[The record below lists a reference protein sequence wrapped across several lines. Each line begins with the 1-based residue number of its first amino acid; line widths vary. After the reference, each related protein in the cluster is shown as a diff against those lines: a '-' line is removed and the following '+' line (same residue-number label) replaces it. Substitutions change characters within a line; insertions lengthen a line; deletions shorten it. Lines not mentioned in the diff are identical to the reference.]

1 MVKVVL
7 KKVRSQLQMLNQSI
21 VPYLVKRFLRFDKD
35 QPFIFLSA
43 LLAFLG
49 IAIGVMV
56 LVIAMSLMNGFDNE
70 FKKKLTVMNYPLTIY
85 PKFYGSVN
93 ETLLLELQD
102 KFPDV
107 AMSPYITSS
116 VIARSGGV
124 LEGGY
129 LFGVD
134 FKHEKEV
141 NSVLKEALGDQ
152 NISKFQVVIG
162 KSLQHEFD
170 LFMDDKLIYIFT
182 EMDPGGLSVTPKI
195 KRFKIKGVFDSGLSA
210 YDKAYAYTTM
220 ESMQRIMH
228 LPSNQY
234 DGIHIYTEHPQEL
247 IETIRKELPIGAS
260 IKGWWQDNMNF
271 FAALELEKR
280 SLFIVLMLIILIA
293 AINIISSLLMTV
305 MNRRSEIALLISLG
319 ASAQEIRKVFL
330 FLGIVIG
337 IGGILT
343 GALLGLSGLWI
354 LSTFDLITL
363 PADVYPTS
371 KLALELS
378 AVDFVSI
385 LGGAFVIVLLSSWYP
400 AKKASEVDVLT
411 VLRNE

>member
-1 MVKVVL
+1 MNKT
-7 KKVRSQLQMLNQSI
+7 SI
-21 VPYLVKRFLRFDKD
+21 VPYLVKRFLRFDKE

-43 LLAFLG
+43 LLAFTG

-56 LVIAMSLMNGFDNE
+56 LIIAMALMNGFDNE
-70 FKKKLTVMNYPLTIY
+70 FKKKLTVMNYPLTVY
-85 PKFYGSVN
+85 PRFYGAVDTN
-93 ETLLLELQD
+93 LLLELEQ
-102 KFPDV
+102 KFPDL
-107 AMSPYITSS
+107 AMSPYVTSS
-116 VIARSGGV
+116 VIARSGNV

-134 FKHEKEV
+134 FAHEVEV
-141 NSVLKEALGDQ
+141 NAVLKKAVGERD
-152 NISKFQVVIG
+152 ISKFQVVIG
-162 KSLQHEFD
+162 KSLKDEFD
-170 LFMDDKLIYIFT
+170 LYIDDKVTYIFT
-182 EMDPGGLSVTPKI
+182 EMDPGGLAVTPKL
-195 KRFKIKGVFDSGLSA
+195 KRFTVKGVFDSGLSA

-234 DGIHIYTEHPQEL
+234 DGIHIFSENPEEV
-247 IETIRKELPIGAS
+247 IEAIREVLPVGAT

-305 MNRRSEIALLISLG
+305 MNRRSEIALLLSLG
-319 ASAQEIRKVFL
+319 ASEHEIRMVFL
-330 FLGIVIG
+330 YLGIVIG
-337 IGGILT
+337 ISGIFV
-343 GALLGLSGLWI
+343 GSLLGLSGLWI
-354 LSTFDLITL
+354 LSTFDIVSL
-363 PADVYPTS
+363 PKDVYPTS
-371 KLALELS
+371 KLALDLS
-378 AVDFVSI
+378 LIDFFSI
-385 LGGAFVIVLLSSWYP
+385 LGGAFVIVLLSAWYP

>member
-1 MVKVVL
+1 MA
-7 KKVRSQLQMLNQSI
+7 KKSI
-21 VPYLVKRFLRFDKD
+21 IPYLVKRFLRFDKD

-43 LLAFLG
+43 LLAFTG

-56 LVIAMSLMNGFDNE
+56 LVVAMALMNGFDNE

-85 PKFYGSVN
+85 PRFYGSVN
-93 ETLLLELQD
+93 EALLMDLEQ
-102 KFPDV
+102 KFPDL
-107 AMSPYITSS
+107 AMSPYVTSS
-116 VIARSGGV
+116 VIARSGDA

-134 FKHEKEV
+134 FKYEKRV
-141 NSVLKEALGDQ
+141 NSVLKEALGKDEPK
-152 NISKFQVVIG
+152 KFEVVVG

-170 LFMDDKLIYIFT
+170 LYTGDKLIYIFT
-182 EMDPGGLSVTPKI
+182 EVDPTGLAVTPKL
-195 KRFKIKGVFDSGLSA
+195 KRFKISGIFDSGLSA

-220 ESMQRIMH
+220 ESLQRIMH

-234 DGIHIYTEHPQEL
+234 DGIHVYSKDPQKL
-247 IETIRKELPIGAS
+247 IEVIRKELPIGAT

-271 FAALELEKR
+271 FAALALEKR

-319 ASAQEIRKVFL
+319 TAPQEIRRVFL
-330 FLGIVIG
+330 YLGVVIG
-337 IGGILT
+337 IGGITT

-354 LSTFDLITL
+354 LSTFDIITL

-371 KLALELS
+371 KLALDLS
-378 AVDFVSI
+378 LSDFFSI
-385 LGGAFVIVLLSSWYP
+385 LGGAFVIVILSAWYP